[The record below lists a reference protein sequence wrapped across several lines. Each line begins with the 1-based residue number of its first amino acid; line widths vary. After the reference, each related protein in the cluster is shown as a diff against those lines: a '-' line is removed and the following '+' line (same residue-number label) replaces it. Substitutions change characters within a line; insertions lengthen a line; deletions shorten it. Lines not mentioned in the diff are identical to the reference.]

1 MNQYRLFLLTIRL
14 SAVVVAAL
22 ASVSNAG
29 AEVSLAPVFSSNMVL
44 QRDIPGK
51 IAGWA
56 DSGEAIVITI
66 GDQVVGQAVGQGQ
79 DNPWVVSLPVLKAGS
94 LPNITVAG
102 KNIIVLS
109 NLLAGDVWVCSGQS
123 NMEMTLA
130 KGPWC
135 NYGGV
140 INAEKELSA
149 ASNPNIRVY
158 LSATKKPWMDCLP
171 ENAKMFSATG
181 YFFARQL
188 EQELDVPIG
197 IIVAAGGG
205 TPAEYWTPRQVRQQW
220 SGYGAAMESASKILS
235 ELKPQFDADRKT
247 DSEWPK
253 VVEAARKNA
262 QPIPERAKPN
272 LTKEQEHKVRW
283 ALHVDTTGRGYEARI
298 KPLTAM
304 AIKGV
309 IWYQGEANADRASE
323 YVDLMSQLI
332 SGWRKDW
339 DQGNFPFL
347 SMQLVNFES
356 KTGSWPALRAAQQTL
371 SEEIPNTGMA
381 VGIDIGE
388 ANNIH
393 PKNKQEVGR
402 RLAFLALKD
411 VYDREIVAS
420 GPRIQSAAFEGNHVK
435 VAFDI
440 GGANQKLILKSLKTS
455 GFEIAG
461 SDGVFHPAEAALN
474 GSEIIISANS
484 VPNPSAVRY
493 AWTDNPQATVF
504 NSEGLPAAPFMK
516 SLTPEGTH

>member
-1 MNQYRLFLLTIRL
+1 MKNFCRKKCSECFLRLLFICL
-14 SAVVVAAL
+14 SGTHVYADVQL
-22 ASVSNAG
+22 MS
-29 AEVSLAPVFSSNMVL
+29 VFSSNMVV
-44 QRDIPGK
+44 QRDAPTK

-56 DSGEAIVITI
+56 DVGEVIVIKL
-66 GDQVVGQAVGQGQ
+66 GDQVVGQAVGLGQGKS
-79 DNPWVVSLPVLKAGS
+79 WSVALPVLKAGPI
-94 LPNITVAG
+94 PNITIEG
-102 KNIIVLS
+102 KNTLVLS

-253 VVEAARKNA
+253 VVEAAQKNA

-388 ANNIH
+388 ANDIH
-393 PKNKQEVGR
+393 PKNKQEIGR
-402 RLAFLALKD
+402 RLALLALKD
-411 VYDREIVAS
+411 VYGKENVAS
-420 GPRIQSAAFEGNHVK
+420 GPCIKSATIDGKHVK
-435 VAFDI
+435 VAFDV
-440 GGANQKLILKSLKTS
+440 GGANQKLVLKSLNPS

-461 SDGVFHPAEAALN
+461 ADGVFYPADALIRD
-474 GSEIIISANS
+474 SEVMVSAES
-484 VPNPSAVRY
+484 VQNPTAIRY
-493 AWTDNPQATVF
+493 AWADNPPATVF
-504 NSEGLPAAPFMK
+504 NSEGLPAAPFLK
-516 SLTPEGTH
+516 TLGDLKN